1 MPDLLM
7 MGIGCETAMRAGQV
21 ISNSYS
27 VMAGITFTSNS
38 TNRMSSGLSIDL
50 NVTNELNMPADEG
63 VKLTLT
69 RLSSVSPA
77 PMLIILS
84 PWN

>member
-1 MPDLLM
+1 MI
-7 MGIGCETAMRAGQV
+7 GIGCDTDMRAGQV

-38 TNRMSSGLSIDL
+38 TNLMSSGLSIDL